1 MNSLFNI
8 GSQRVESRMILLQVQ
23 VQSRTDRAS
32 DGIRK
37 SARFLLTNE
46 TPQLFPDCELKNRGY
61 KFLKKKKIEGI
72 TNQKKKRKKKKKKRG
87 YKCINNKKKK
97 K

>member
-1 MNSLFNI
+1 MIWYDIKKKKKKRKKELNSLFNI

-46 TPQLFPDCELKNRGY
+46 TPQLFPDC
-61 KFLKKKKIEGI
+61 
-72 TNQKKKRKKKKKKRG
+72 
-87 YKCINNKKKK
+87 
-97 K
+97 